1 MSLPREGPLEGPL
14 GGPSAGPLE
23 GRSAIV
29 TGAGR
34 GLGRAEALELARLGA
49 AVVVN
54 DFGQPGRDGS
64 GDASAAPAEEV
75 AAEIRAAGGR
85 AAAHTGDVA
94 DHEQAGALVELAVA
108 EFGQLDILVN
118 NAGILRDR
126 MVFSMSEDDWDSV
139 IRVHLKGHFNTTH
152 FASAHWRARSK
163 AAGAP
168 VYGRIVNTSSEA
180 FLAGSAGQ
188 PNYAAAKGGI
198 VGLTTS
204 TALALAKYG
213 VTANVICPRA
223 RTRMTADVFAGL
235 GGSAGPGG
243 LGGADA
249 ALDPLAPEHVAPL
262 VGYLASPAAARVNG
276 QLLVVHGG
284 MVAVVERPRVA
295 AKFDTKQD
303 AFTYG
308 ELDAL
313 LTPHYADRPAGE
325 TFAAA
330 EVLGL
335 KHE

>member
-1 MSLPREGPLEGPL
+1 MAQPLEGL
-14 GGPSAGPLE
+14 T
-23 GRSAIV
+23 AIV

-49 AVVVN
+49 RVVVN
-54 DFGQPGRDGS
+54 DYGRPGRDGS
-64 GDASAAPAEEV
+64 GDASSAPAEGV
-75 AAEIRAAGGR
+75 AEEIRAAGGE
-85 AAAHTGDVA
+85 AVAHLGDVA
-94 DHEQAGALVELAVA
+94 DHEQARALVQLAVTTY
-108 EFGQLDILVN
+108 GRLDILVN

-126 MVFSMSEDDWDSV
+126 MVFSMTEDEWDAV

-152 FASAHWRARSK
+152 FAAAHWRERAK
-163 AAGAP
+163 AAGGP
-168 VYGRIVNTSSEA
+168 VHGRIVNTSSEA

-213 VTANVICPRA
+213 VTANAICPRA
-223 RTRMTADVFAGL
+223 RTRMTEDVFAGFAEPRD
-235 GGSAGPGG
+235 GT
-243 LGGADA
+243 
-249 ALDPLAPEHVAPL
+249 LDPLAPEHVAPL
-262 VGYLASPAAARVNG
+262 VGYLASPAAAGVNG

-284 MVAVVERPRVA
+284 MVAVAERPRIA
-295 AKFDTKQD
+295 AKFDTAKD
-303 AFTYG
+303 VFSFE

-313 LTPHYADRPAGE
+313 LTPYYAQRPPNE

-335 KHE
+335 KHD

>member
-1 MSLPREGPLEGPL
+1 MSPSLPLEGL
-14 GGPSAGPLE
+14 A
-23 GRSAIV
+23 AIV

-49 AVVVN
+49 SVVVN

-64 GDASAAPAEEV
+64 GEASAAPAEEV
-75 AAEIRAAGGR
+75 AAEIREAGGQ
-85 AAAHTGDVA
+85 AIAHTGDVA
-94 DHEQAGALVELAVA
+94 DHEQARALVKSAIDTY
-108 EFGQLDILVN
+108 GKLDILVN

-126 MVFSMSEDDWDSV
+126 MIFSMSESEWDSV
-139 IRVHLKGHFNTTH
+139 IHVHLKGHFNTTH
-152 FASAHWRARSK
+152 FASAHWRERSK
-163 AAGAP
+163 AAGGP

-223 RTRMTADVFAGL
+223 RTRMTEDVFQGFQE
-235 GGSAGPGG
+235 P
-243 LGGADA
+243 ADGR
-249 ALDPLAPEHVAPL
+249 LDPLAPEHVSPL
-262 VGYLASPAAARVNG
+262 VGYLASPAAAKLNG

-284 MVAVVERPRVA
+284 MVAVVERPKVA
-295 AKFDTKQD
+295 AKFDAAKE
-303 AFTYG
+303 AFTFD
-308 ELDAL
+308 ELDEL
-313 LTPHYADRPAGE
+313 LSPYYADRPRGE
-325 TFAAA
+325 TFAAS

-335 KHE
+335 KRGQ

>member
-1 MSLPREGPLEGPL
+1 MSLPLEGL
-14 GGPSAGPLE
+14 
-23 GRSAIV
+23 SAIV

-54 DFGQPGRDGS
+54 DYGQPGRDGS
-64 GDASAAPAEEV
+64 GEASAAPAEEV

-85 AAAHTGDVA
+85 AVAHLGDVA
-94 DHEQAGALVELAVA
+94 DFETARGLVDLAVA
-108 EFGQLDILVN
+108 EFGKLDVLVN

-126 MVFSMSEDDWDSV
+126 MIFSMSEDEWDSV

-152 FASAHWRARSK
+152 FAAVHWRGRAK
-163 AAGAP
+163 AGESG

-213 VTANVICPRA
+213 VTANAICPRA
-223 RTRMTADVFAGL
+223 RTRMTEDVFAGF
-235 GGSAGPGG
+235 AEPT
-243 LGGADA
+243 AEDE
-249 ALDPLAPEHVAPL
+249 LDPLSPEHVAPL
-262 VGYLASPAAARVNG
+262 VGYLASPAAAGVNG

-284 MVAVVERPRVA
+284 MVAVVDRPRVS
-295 AKFDTKQD
+295 AKFDTAKD
-303 AFTYG
+303 VFTYE

-313 LTPHYADRPAGE
+313 LTPHYAARPAGE

-335 KHE
+335 KKGS

>member
-1 MSLPREGPLEGPL
+1 MSLPLEGL
-14 GGPSAGPLE
+14 
-23 GRSAIV
+23 SAIV

-54 DFGQPGRDGS
+54 DYGRPGRDGS
-64 GDASAAPAEEV
+64 GEASAGPAEEV
-75 AAEIRAAGGR
+75 AAQIRAAGGT
-85 AAAHTGDVA
+85 ALAHAGDVSDFRVA
-94 DHEQAGALVELAVA
+94 RELVEAA
-108 EFGQLDILVN
+108 IDAYGKLDVVVN

-126 MVFSMSEDDWDSV
+126 MVFSMTEEEWDSV
-139 IRVHLKGHFNTTH
+139 IRVHLKGHFNTTR
-152 FASAHWRARSK
+152 FAAAHWRARSK
-163 AAGAP
+163 AADGP

-223 RTRMTADVFAGL
+223 RTRMTEDVFAGL
-235 GGSAGPGG
+235 GRPEEG
-243 LGGADA
+243 
-249 ALDPLAPEHVAPL
+249 LDPLAPEHVAPL
-262 VGYLASPAAARVNG
+262 VGYLASPAAGRING

-284 MVAVVERPRVA
+284 MVAVVERPRVR
-295 AKFDTKQD
+295 AKFDSKQE
-303 AFTYG
+303 AFSYE
-308 ELDAL
+308 ELDAVL
-313 LTPHYADRPAGE
+313 GAHYAEQPDGE

-335 KHE
+335 RRGQD

>member
-1 MSLPREGPLEGPL
+1 MSLPLEGL
-14 GGPSAGPLE
+14 A
-23 GRSAIV
+23 AIV

-54 DFGQPGRDGS
+54 DYGQPGRDGS
-64 GDASAAPAEEV
+64 GEASATPAEEV
-75 AAEIRAAGGR
+75 AAEIRAAGGT
-85 AAAHTGDVA
+85 AVAHTGDVA
-94 DHEQAGALVELAVA
+94 DHQQARELVELAIA
-108 EFGQLDILVN
+108 EFGKLDVLVN

-126 MVFSMSEDDWDSV
+126 MVFSMTEGEWDSV

-152 FASAHWRARSK
+152 FAAAHWRERSK
-163 AAGAP
+163 ASGAP

-180 FLAGSAGQ
+180 FLVGSAGQ

-213 VTANVICPRA
+213 VTANAICPRA
-223 RTRMTADVFAGL
+223 RTRMTEDVFQDFERPENAHNG
-235 GGSAGPGG
+235 
-243 LGGADA
+243 
-249 ALDPLAPEHVAPL
+249 LDPLAPEHVAPL
-262 VGYLASPAAARVNG
+262 VGYLASPAAEHVNG

-295 AKFDTKQD
+295 AKFDSKQD
-303 AFTYG
+303 AFTYD

-313 LTPHYADRPAGE
+313 LTPHYAQRPAGE

-335 KHE
+335 KRG

>member
-1 MSLPREGPLEGPL
+1 MSLPLEGL
-14 GGPSAGPLE
+14 
-23 GRSAIV
+23 SAIV

-54 DFGQPGRDGS
+54 DYGRPGRDGS
-64 GDASAAPAEEV
+64 GEASAGPAEEV
-75 AAEIRAAGGR
+75 AAQIRAAGGT
-85 AAAHTGDVA
+85 ALAHAGDVSDFRVA
-94 DHEQAGALVELAVA
+94 RELVEAA
-108 EFGQLDILVN
+108 IDAYGKLDVVVN

-126 MVFSMSEDDWDSV
+126 MVFSMTEEEWDSV
-139 IRVHLKGHFNTTH
+139 IRVHLKGHFNTTR
-152 FASAHWRARSK
+152 FAAAHWRARSK
-163 AAGAP
+163 AADAP

-223 RTRMTADVFAGL
+223 RTRMTEDVFAGL
-235 GGSAGPGG
+235 GRPEEG
-243 LGGADA
+243 
-249 ALDPLAPEHVAPL
+249 LDPLAPEHVAPL
-262 VGYLASPAAARVNG
+262 VGYLASPAAGRING

-284 MVAVVERPRVA
+284 MVAVVERPRVR
-295 AKFDTKQD
+295 AKFDSKQE
-303 AFTYG
+303 AFSYE
-308 ELDAL
+308 ELDAVL
-313 LTPHYADRPAGE
+313 GAHYAEQADGE
-325 TFAAA
+325 TFAAV

-335 KHE
+335 RRGQE

>member
-1 MSLPREGPLEGPL
+1 MALPLEGFT
-14 GGPSAGPLE
+14 
-23 GRSAIV
+23 AIV

-54 DFGQPGRDGS
+54 DYGQPGRDGS
-64 GDASAAPAEEV
+64 GAASTGPAEEV
-75 AAEIRAAGGR
+75 AAEIRAAGGT
-85 AAAHTGDVA
+85 ALAHTGDVA
-94 DHEQAGALVELAVA
+94 DFQQAGELVELAMS
-108 EFGQLDILVN
+108 EFGKLDVLVN

-126 MVFSMSEDDWDSV
+126 MVFSMSESEWDSV

-152 FASAHWRARSK
+152 FAAAHWRERSK
-163 AAGAP
+163 AAGKP

-213 VTANVICPRA
+213 VTANAICPRA
-223 RTRMTADVFAGL
+223 RTRMTEDVFAGFQEPDE
-235 GGSAGPGG
+235 G
-243 LGGADA
+243 
-249 ALDPLAPEHVAPL
+249 LDPLAPEHVAPL
-262 VGYLASPAAARVNG
+262 VGYLASPAAGRVNG

-284 MVAVVERPRVA
+284 MVAVVERPRVRA
-295 AKFDTKQD
+295 QFDSKQD
-303 AFTYG
+303 TFTYD

-313 LTPHYADRPAGE
+313 LSAHYADRPMGE
-325 TFAAA
+325 TFAAT

-335 KHE
+335 RRA

>member
-1 MSLPREGPLEGPL
+1 MSLPRLPRPPLL
-14 GGPSAGPLE
+14 PLE
-23 GRSAIV
+23 GRAAVV

-54 DFGQPGRDGS
+54 DYGQPGRDGS
-64 GDASAAPAEEV
+64 GDASAGPAEEV

-85 AAAHTGDVA
+85 ALAHTGDVA
-94 DHEQAGALVELAVA
+94 DHEQARELVELTVA

-126 MVFSMSEDDWDSV
+126 MVFSMSEDEWDSV

-163 AAGAP
+163 AADAL

-204 TALALAKYG
+204 TALALSKYG

-223 RTRMTADVFAGL
+223 RTRMTADVFAGFQEPGEGAEKGV
-235 GGSAGPGG
+235 GGRRAP
-243 LGGADA
+243 LAPI
-249 ALDPLAPEHVAPL
+249 DPLAPEHVAPL
-262 VGYLASPAAARVNG
+262 VGYLASPAAAHVNG

-303 AFTYG
+303 AFTYD

-313 LTPHYADRPAGE
+313 LTPHYADRPRGE

>member
-1 MSLPREGPLEGPL
+1 MPREGRAAL
-14 GGPSAGPLE
+14 PLE
-23 GRSAIV
+23 GRVAVV

-54 DFGQPGRDGS
+54 DLGQPGRDGS
-64 GDASAAPAEEV
+64 GDASPAPAEEV
-75 AAEIRAAGGR
+75 AADIRATGGR
-85 AAAHTGDVA
+85 AIAHTGDVA
-94 DHEQAGALVELAVA
+94 DHERARELVESAVA
-108 EFGQLDILVN
+108 EFGRLDVLVN

-126 MVFSMSEDDWDSV
+126 MVFSMSEDEWDSV
-139 IRVHLKGHFNTTH
+139 IRVHLKGHFNTIR
-152 FASAHWRARSK
+152 FASAHWRSRSK
-163 AAGAP
+163 AADAP

-213 VTANVICPRA
+213 VTANAICPRA
-223 RTRMTADVFAGL
+223 RTRMTADVFAGSPEPRE
-235 GGSAGPGG
+235 GVT
-243 LGGADA
+243 
-249 ALDPLAPEHVAPL
+249 DPLAPEHVAPL

-303 AFTYG
+303 AFTYD

-313 LTPHYADRPAGE
+313 LTPHYADRPPGE

-335 KHE
+335 THE

>member
-1 MSLPREGPLEGPL
+1 MSLPLEGL
-14 GGPSAGPLE
+14 
-23 GRSAIV
+23 SAIV

-54 DFGQPGRDGS
+54 DYGQAGRDGS
-64 GDASAAPAEEV
+64 GEASAAPAEEV

-85 AAAHTGDVA
+85 AVAHLGDVSDFETA
-94 DHEQAGALVELAVA
+94 RALIDLAVA
-108 EFGQLDILVN
+108 EFGKLDVLVN

-126 MVFSMSEDDWDSV
+126 MVFSMSEDEWDSV
-139 IRVHLKGHFNTTH
+139 VRVHLKGHFNTTH
-152 FASAHWRARSK
+152 FAAVHWRGRSK
-163 AAGAP
+163 AGEAG

-204 TALALAKYG
+204 SALALARYG

-223 RTRMTADVFAGL
+223 RTRMTEDVFAGF
-235 GGSAGPGG
+235 AEP
-243 LGGADA
+243 A
-249 ALDPLAPEHVAPL
+249 AEGDLDPLSPEHVAPL
-262 VGYLASPAAARVNG
+262 VGYLASPAAAGVNG

-284 MVAVVERPRVA
+284 MVAVVDRPKVA
-295 AKFDTKQD
+295 AKFDTAKE
-303 AFTYG
+303 AFTYE
-308 ELDAL
+308 ELDSV
-313 LTPHYADRPAGE
+313 LTPHYASRPAGE

-335 KHE
+335 KKG

>member
-1 MSLPREGPLEGPL
+1 MSLPLDGL
-14 GGPSAGPLE
+14 
-23 GRSAIV
+23 SAIV

-49 AVVVN
+49 SVVVN

-64 GDASAAPAEEV
+64 GEASATPAEEV

-85 AAAHTGDVA
+85 AVAHTGDVA
-94 DHEQAGALVELAVA
+94 DHEQARALVQLAI
-108 EFGQLDILVN
+108 ETYGKLDVLVN

-126 MVFSMSEDDWDSV
+126 MIFSMSEAEWDSV
-139 IRVHLKGHFNTTH
+139 IHVHLKGHFNTTH
-152 FASAHWRARSK
+152 FAAAHWRERSK
-163 AAGAP
+163 AAGGP

-180 FLAGSAGQ
+180 YLAGSAGQ

-213 VTANVICPRA
+213 VTANAICPRA
-223 RTRMTADVFAGL
+223 RTRMTEDVFAGF
-235 GGSAGPGG
+235 AEP
-243 LGGADA
+243 GADQ
-249 ALDPLAPEHVAPL
+249 LDPLAPEHVSPL
-262 VGYLASPAAARVNG
+262 VGYLASPAAAKVNG

-284 MVAVVERPRVA
+284 MVAVVERPKVA
-295 AKFDTKQD
+295 AKFDSAKET
-303 AFTYG
+303 FTFD
-308 ELDAL
+308 ELDEL
-313 LTPHYADRPAGE
+313 ISPYYADRPPNE

-335 KHE
+335 KRG

>member
-1 MSLPREGPLEGPL
+1 MSL
-14 GGPSAGPLE
+14 PLE

-54 DFGQPGRDGS
+54 DYGQPGRDGS
-64 GDASAAPAEEV
+64 GEASTGPAEEV
-75 AAEIRAAGGR
+75 AAEIRAAGGT
-85 AAAHTGDVA
+85 AVAHTGDVA
-94 DHEQAGALVELAVA
+94 DHQQARELVELAIA
-108 EFGQLDILVN
+108 EFGKLDILVN

-126 MVFSMSEDDWDSV
+126 MVFSMSEGEWDAV

-152 FASAHWRARSK
+152 FAAAHWRARSK
-163 AAGAP
+163 AEGGRP

-204 TALALAKYG
+204 TAIALAKYG
-213 VTANVICPRA
+213 VTANAICPRA
-223 RTRMTADVFAGL
+223 RTRMTEDVFAAVEQPGN
-235 GGSAGPGG
+235 GGGDAG
-243 LGGADA
+243 
-249 ALDPLAPEHVAPL
+249 LDPLAPEHVAPL
-262 VGYLASPAAARVNG
+262 VGYLASPTAAHVNG

-295 AKFDTKQD
+295 AQFDSKQD
-303 AFTYG
+303 TFTYD

-313 LTPHYADRPAGE
+313 LTPYYAERPDGE

-330 EVLGL
+330 EVLG
-335 KHE
+335 

>member
-1 MSLPREGPLEGPL
+1 MSLPLEGL
-14 GGPSAGPLE
+14 SAV
-23 GRSAIV
+23 V

-64 GDASAAPAEEV
+64 GEASAGPAEEV
-75 AAEIRAAGGR
+75 AAEIRAAGGK
-85 AAAHTGDVA
+85 ALSHTGDVA
-94 DHEQAGALVELAVA
+94 DFRQAGELVRLAIA
-108 EFGQLDILVN
+108 EFGKLDVLVN

-126 MVFSMSEDDWDSV
+126 MVFSMTEEEWDSV

-152 FASAHWRARSK
+152 FAAAHWRERSK
-163 AAGAP
+163 AAGGA

-213 VTANVICPRA
+213 VTANAICPRA
-223 RTRMTADVFAGL
+223 RTRMTEDVFAGL
-235 GGSAGPGG
+235 ERPEDG
-243 LGGADA
+243 
-249 ALDPLAPEHVAPL
+249 LDPLAPEHVAPL

-295 AKFDTKQD
+295 AKFDSKQD
-303 AFTYG
+303 TFTYD

-313 LTPHYADRPAGE
+313 LSAYYVQQPVGE

-335 KHE
+335 KRT

>member
-1 MSLPREGPLEGPL
+1 MSQPLEGL
-14 GGPSAGPLE
+14 
-23 GRSAIV
+23 SAIV
-29 TGAGR
+29 TGGGR

-54 DFGQPGRDGS
+54 DYGRPGRDGT
-64 GDASAAPAEEV
+64 GAASAGPAEEV

-85 AAAHTGDVA
+85 ALAHTGDIA
-94 DHEQAGALVELAVA
+94 DFEQAGELVRTAIA
-108 EFGQLDILVN
+108 EFGKLDILVN

-126 MVFSMSEDDWDSV
+126 MVFSMTEDEWDSV
-139 IRVHLKGHFNTTH
+139 IRVHLKGHFNTTR
-152 FASAHWRARSK
+152 FAAAHWRERSK
-163 AAGAP
+163 AAGAA

-223 RTRMTADVFAGL
+223 RTRMTEDVFAGF
-235 GGSAGPGG
+235 GTPEEG
-243 LGGADA
+243 
-249 ALDPLAPEHVAPL
+249 LDPLAPEHVAPL
-262 VGYLASPAAARVNG
+262 VGYLAAPAAARVNG

-284 MVAVVERPRVA
+284 MVAVIERPRIQ
-295 AKFDTKQD
+295 AKFDSKQD
-303 AFTYG
+303 TFTHD

-335 KHE
+335 KRG

>member
-1 MSLPREGPLEGPL
+1 MSTPLT
-14 GGPSAGPLE
+14 
-23 GRSAIV
+23 GRTAIV

-49 AVVVN
+49 NVVVN

-64 GDASAAPAEEV
+64 GEAAPGPAEQV
-75 AAEIRAAGGR
+75 VAEIEAAGGT
-85 AAAHTGDVA
+85 ATPHTGDVA
-94 DHEQAGALVELAVA
+94 DHQQAQELVQLAVDTY
-108 EFGQLDILVN
+108 GQLDILVN

-126 MVFSMSEDDWDSV
+126 MIFSMTEEEWDSV
-139 IRVHLKGHFNTTH
+139 IHVHLKGHYNTSH
-152 FASAHWRARSK
+152 FAARHWREASK

-223 RTRMTADVFAGL
+223 RTRMTEDVFAGFAEPED
-235 GGSAGPGG
+235 G
-243 LGGADA
+243 
-249 ALDPLAPEHVAPL
+249 LDPLAPEHVAPL
-262 VGYLASPAAARVNG
+262 VGYLASPAAANVNG

-284 MVAVVERPRVA
+284 MVAVVDRPRVQ
-295 AKFDTKQD
+295 AKFDTAKD
-303 AFTYG
+303 AFTYD

-313 LTPHYADRPAGE
+313 LTPHYKDRPPNE
-325 TFAAA
+325 TFAAS

-335 KHE
+335 KHG

>member
-1 MSLPREGPLEGPL
+1 MSLPLEGL
-14 GGPSAGPLE
+14 T
-23 GRSAIV
+23 AIV

-34 GLGRAEALELARLGA
+34 GLGRAEALELAGLGA
-49 AVVVN
+49 SVVVN
-54 DFGQPGRDGS
+54 DYGRPGRDGS
-64 GDASAAPAEEV
+64 GAASAAPAEEV

-85 AAAHTGDVA
+85 AFAHTGDVA
-94 DHEQAGALVELAVA
+94 DHEQARGLVESAVA
-108 EFGQLDILVN
+108 GFGGLDILVN

-126 MVFSMSEDDWDSV
+126 MVFSMSEEEWDSV
-139 IRVHLKGHFNTTH
+139 IRVHLKGHFNMTH

-163 AAGAP
+163 AAGGP

-204 TALALAKYG
+204 TALALTRYG

-223 RTRMTADVFAGL
+223 RTRMTEDVFAGFPAPE
-235 GGSAGPGG
+235 AGAEPGEG
-243 LGGADA
+243 
-249 ALDPLAPEHVAPL
+249 LDPLAPEHVAPL
-262 VGYLASPAAARVNG
+262 VGYLASPAAAHVNG

-295 AKFDTKQD
+295 VKFDTKQP
-303 AFTYG
+303 AFTYD

-313 LTPHYADRPAGE
+313 LSPHYAGRPRGE

-335 KHE
+335 KRG